1 MKLSAPSL
9 ATPADTRTRLSEGME
24 ITGEVRF
31 TDALRV
37 ETKISGKVV
46 SDSGS
51 LVVGEKGRLQATIE
65 VGAVEVLGTV
75 EGTITAKYK
84 VLIRAGG
91 RVTGDIFTPDL
102 NIEHGAYFEGKCRVA
117 V

>member
-1 MKLSAPSL
+1 MKISAPSL
-9 ATPADTRTRLSEGME
+9 ATPAEPRTRLCEGME

-31 TDALRV
+31 TDAMRV
-37 ETKISGKVV
+37 ETKISGKVD

-51 LVVGEKGRLQATIE
+51 LVVGEKGHLQATIE
-65 VGAVEVLGTV
+65 VGTVEVLGTV
-75 EGTITAKYK
+75 EGTIMAKYK
-84 VLIRAGG
+84 VQIRSGG

-102 NIEHGAYFEGKCRVA
+102 NIEHGAYFEGKCHVT

>member
-1 MKLSAPSL
+1 MKISASSL
-9 ATPADTRTRLSEGME
+9 ATPAEPRTRLCEGME
-24 ITGEVRF
+24 IIGEVKF

-51 LVVGEKGRLQATIE
+51 LVVGEKGHLQATIE
-65 VGAVEVLGTV
+65 VGSIEVLGTV
-75 EGTITAKYK
+75 EGAITAKYK
-84 VLIRAGG
+84 VRIRAGG

-102 NIEHGAYFEGKCRVA
+102 NIEQGAFFEGKCRVA